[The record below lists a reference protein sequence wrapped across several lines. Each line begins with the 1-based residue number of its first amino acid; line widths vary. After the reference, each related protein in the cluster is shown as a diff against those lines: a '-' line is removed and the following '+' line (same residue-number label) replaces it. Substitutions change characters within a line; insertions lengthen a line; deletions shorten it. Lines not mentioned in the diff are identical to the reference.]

1 MQIKTKKGDVP
12 DMLVFLVTLTILA
25 IGLFIFA
32 FVIPQI
38 SSSLNTAG
46 MNSSTEGAEAINRMG
61 EIGTITMQRGFFLLM
76 VGLIISTMITSF
88 LTRTHPIFIFIYILF
103 LGITVVLGTYL
114 GNMYETFANNPVF
127 AETLAS
133 QTFINTVMQNLI
145 KIIIG
150 VGALSIVIVF
160 SKFSSF
166 GRRAE
171 PV

>member
-1 MQIKTKKGDVP
+1 MQIKTKKGDVT
-12 DMLVFLVTLTILA
+12 DMLIFLVAIIVLA

-32 FVIPQI
+32 YIIPQI
-38 SSSLNTAG
+38 SDGLRGAG
-46 MNSSTEGAEAINRMG
+46 MNSSTEGEGAISSLNNF
-61 EIGTITMQRGFFLLM
+61 GTVTIQRGFFLLM

-103 LGITVVLGTYL
+103 LAVTIFVGTYL

-127 AETLAS
+127 ADTLAS
-133 QTFINTVMQNLI
+133 QTIINAVMTNLI

-150 VGALSIVIVF
+150 VGALSIIIVF

-166 GRRAE
+166 GRSAE
-171 PV
+171 PI